1 VIRSVFGFW
10 RKSLSVRL
18 LLLFIF
24 TCLLLVILLISS
36 ARHGFHSQWQVT
48 IKPHLVQYLAYLT
61 EDIGSPPDTQRAVE
75 LARVLPVNI
84 YIEGPNTHFST
95 NNTPLDVS
103 DLSFEQRRYRKRH
116 SKRQNALREKGF
128 EIGEHDDRTVLR
140 HRSGE
145 YSIYFELLHLRP
157 GPHNDGGSLLALL
170 ALLATLIGC
179 YCILRKMLKPVADI
193 SDGVKRMGAGE
204 LNYRIPVRAHND
216 LGRLVTSIN
225 TMASDIE
232 KMLDA
237 KRQLLLGASH
247 ELRSPLTR
255 ARVAT
260 EMLPESSNKQRLTDD
275 LHEMEKL
282 IGDLLES
289 ERMNQGHAVL
299 SKLPTTLH
307 QLVDEVCNDLGAPEV
322 SNDVN
327 TDLPDILLDRTRI
340 QLLLRNLI
348 GNALTHGSASAT
360 EHQQTQVRSPACRVT
375 AEINPTDNRG
385 SDTPVLTLA
394 VTDNGPGID
403 PAHIEQLTEPF
414 YRTDESRTR
423 STGGFGL
430 GLYLCKLIAEAHGGR
445 LHIESTTGTGTTVS
459 VHIPVHFSAHS

>member
-275 LHEMEKL
+275 LHEME
-282 IGDLLES
+282 
-289 ERMNQGHAVL
+289 
-299 SKLPTTLH
+299 
-307 QLVDEVCNDLGAPEV
+307 
-322 SNDVN
+322 N

-375 AEINPTDNRG
+375 AEINPTDNHG